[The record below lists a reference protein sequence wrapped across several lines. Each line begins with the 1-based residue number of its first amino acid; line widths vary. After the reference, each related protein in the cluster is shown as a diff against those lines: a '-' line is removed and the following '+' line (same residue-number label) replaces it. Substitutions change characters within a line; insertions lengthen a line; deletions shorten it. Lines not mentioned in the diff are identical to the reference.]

1 MGVETLDKEGA
12 EPRVTQEVSI
22 RSRSVICCLRNRI
35 RCSCSVAWISASLT
49 RDRAIFRS
57 AETCNERDSVKPFMI
72 RMFSFRQDLYL
83 NVK

>member
-57 AETCNERDSVKPFMI
+57 AETCNERDSVK
-72 RMFSFRQDLYL
+72 QDSDT
-83 NVK
+83 VVFCASKGF